1 MMFPI
6 LIFHFF
12 IYVTVTMA
20 AVFYLWMPGDVCAHW
35 EGRKQNRTLKLGFRL
50 GSKLQWFG
58 T

>member
-20 AVFYLWMPGDVCAHW
+20 AVFYLWIPGDVCAHW
-35 EGRKQNRTLKLGFRL
+35 EGRKQNRTLGFRL